1 MTIGLCPLDFGD
13 DSPQKPLVKQV
24 STTPPMTTAQTSGP
38 GKMKDIFPALDFGS
52 ECNYLVMFFIAGV
65 FVLAVSD
72 QFSRTSR

>member
-1 MTIGLCPLDFGD
+1 MTIGLCPLDLGD
-13 DSPQKPLVKQV
+13 DSSPPPLKQIA
-24 STTPPMTTAQTSGP
+24 TPPTTAQSQSS

-72 QFSRTSR
+72 QFK